1 MISIDKI
8 VQQLQQC
15 KDSSIT
21 LPSVNDSLYVQKTA
35 IEIRKSEM
43 ELLNNNFEHLNEAN
57 YTMDTELNKETQVK
71 IVTNTTTNTTH
82 TNGHGHG
89 HGNTNANPRDQ
100 EVQTISSKALIIYG
114 ENETANIPEII
125 LKLFNKSSFFKQSD
139 WYIYGVKNPES
150 FYKSFLL
157 LSKLDFII
165 KNKTEKKNEVATF
178 KREMAMQY
186 ENYYKSLNYRKLRF
200 PHHEMV
206 HNLTGL
212 DNYVEFDVMQ
222 FIADYSKINYI
233 VLDIIN
239 EKYIDV
245 KYTNNDLNAN
255 SNTIDS
261 MNDSTNDSTN
271 ESDPSFVIII
281 KYAANTYLPLMNS
294 TGNHSFGKDIIDS
307 IISKNFERIV
317 LDKYK
322 EPKDFIIDIK
332 LANSV
337 EGQFLS
343 YNIEDAYNIID
354 EADDTLHKAMDHHY
368 SMSLEGET
376 SNEIRSI
383 NKKINDSLLIPNINN
398 HNPIEDMI
406 DIEEQEEEPM
416 GAPTQHNNIRD
427 LLGLQQEPIT
437 IDKATIV
444 EKPKVEKVVL
454 ANDLESI
461 LSRVPMACD
470 IKKKK
475 TKKEIALELSQ
486 QIAKEKKEKEAMTN
500 GAIPIEELLNF
511 VSTKKTIVKKEAA
524 TKDATKTSAKEELKP
539 IAKYN
544 LVDLQTLAKLHRIDT
559 QKMGNC
565 DKKVNKLKAELYEDI
580 KKKM

>member
-43 ELLNNNFEHLNEAN
+43 ELLNNNFEHLTEAN
-57 YTMDTELNKETQVK
+57 YTMDTELNKESHVK

-82 TNGHGHG
+82 SHTNGHG
-89 HGNTNANPRDQ
+89 NANPREQD
-100 EVQTISSKALIIYG
+100 VQTISSKALIIYG

-125 LKLFNKSSFFKQSD
+125 LKLCNKSSFFKQSD

-222 FIADYSKINYI
+222 FIADYSKVNYI

-255 SNTIDS
+255 TNNSSNTIDS
-261 MNDSTNDSTN
+261 INDSESIN

-294 TGNHSFGKDIIDS
+294 TGNHSFGQDVIDS

-317 LDKYK
+317 LEKYK

-354 EADDTLHKAMDHHY
+354 ESDDTLHKAIDYHY

-376 SNEIRSI
+376 ANDIRNI
-383 NKKINDSLLIPNINN
+383 NKKINDSLLIPNMNN
-398 HNPIEDMI
+398 YNPNEDMI

-416 GAPTQHNNIRD
+416 GAPTQYNTQDNTQHNNIRD
-427 LLGLQQEPIT
+427 LLGLQQEPT
-437 IDKATIV
+437 TA
-444 EKPKVEKVVL
+444 EKPKIVKAIL

-486 QIAKEKKEKEAMTN
+486 QIAKEKKEKEKEAIPN
-500 GAIPIEELLNF
+500 EAIPIEELLNF
-511 VSTKKTIVKKEAA
+511 VSTKKTIVKKEAS
-524 TKDATKTSAKEELKP
+524 TNSGKEELKP